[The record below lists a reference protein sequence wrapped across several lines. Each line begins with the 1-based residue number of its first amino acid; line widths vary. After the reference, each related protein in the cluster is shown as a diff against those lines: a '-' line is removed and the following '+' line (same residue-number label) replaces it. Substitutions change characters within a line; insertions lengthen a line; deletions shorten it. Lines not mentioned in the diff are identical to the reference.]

1 MAQKIMDDG
10 LNIVATNTSTKI
22 STSSSYQS
30 LEISGTASTYFVL
43 TSPNGT
49 RFKLSVSNAG
59 AISATSSGT
68 F

>member
-1 MAQKIMDDG
+1 MATNIVDVG
-10 LNIVATNTSTKI
+10 LNVIATSTSTKI
-22 STSSSYQS
+22 TGASSLQS
-30 LEISGTASTYFVL
+30 IEISGTASTYFVL